1 MIEIKYTDELNKII
15 ELSGEEVLRLGNIA
29 IGVEHLFL
37 GILRHK
43 NNIAVHI
50 LEYFETDI
58 KRLKRNIESTV
69 KNNLPLKS
77 TRENISYLTDD
88 ANRALNRTFL
98 EAHSLSHTGKEN
110 AAHLLVAILNIS
122 HNNVFI
128 ELEKLGI
135 DVDMIK
141 AKLCNKSIP
150 KFGKTNNNE
159 DNDTFDESNYL
170 KNDIV
175 DDEDYNDFDNTEDDD
190 RHKAAKDN
198 ESQDFTQND
207 KNVNNNTPVLD
218 NFGYDLTKAARDNIL
233 DPIVGREKEIE
244 RLAQILSRRK
254 KNNPVLIGE
263 PGVGK
268 SAIAEGLAIQIVQ
281 RKVSRLLQNKR
292 VIQLD
297 LASIVA
303 GTKYRGQFEERL
315 KSILNEIKRVNNII
329 LFIDEIHTLVGAGS
343 PAGTLDAANMLKPA
357 LARGEI
363 QCIGATTLNEFRTS
377 IESDGAL
384 ERRFQKIIIEPT
396 TVEETISILT
406 SIKSKYEQHHKVIYT
421 PEAIKACVLLTQRY
435 ITDRCLPDKA
445 IDALDEAG
453 SRVHVSNIETPKT
466 ISDIEKKIEKI
477 KNKKANAL
485 AEKQYNEAKLL
496 RNEEEKLQQKLKT
509 NIAEW
514 EEKSNANRHVVDEQ
528 KVAEVV
534 SMITNI
540 PVQRV
545 AQNESQQLLKM
556 ADELKGKVVGQDE
569 AIAKIT
575 KAIQRNRAGLKD
587 PNRPIGTFIFLGP
600 TGVGKTQLAKVIAQY
615 LFGGD
620 ENLIRIDMSEYME
633 KFAVSRLIGAP
644 PGYVGYGEG
653 GQLTETV
660 RRKPYS
666 VVLLD
671 EIEKAHPDV
680 FNLLLQLLDEGTLT
694 DSIGR
699 KIDFRNTIV
708 IMTSNIGSR
717 QVKDL
722 GQGIGFSAIANKL
735 QTLDENTKSI
745 IKKSLEKT
753 FAPEF
758 LNRIDDAIMFNMLT
772 LENINMIIDIE
783 LKNLFKRILDLGY
796 EIKLTDRAK
805 EFIAKQGYDVQLGA
819 RPLKRAIQ
827 NYLEDNLAEAI
838 IRENPKA
845 GSILSVDMNK
855 EKNDVVVKVETEKV
869 EKIEK
874 AEKTDKVKKKK

>member
-1 MIEIKYTDELNKII
+1 MIEIRYTDELNNII
-15 ELSGEEVLRLGNIA
+15 GLSKDEALRLGNAA

-43 NNIAVHI
+43 NNAAVDII
-50 LEYFETDI
+50 LYFGGN
-58 KRLKRNIESTV
+58 LKQLKNNIENIV
-69 KNNLPLKS
+69 KNNLTLQSSQKD
-77 TRENISYLTDD
+77 ILYLTDD
-88 ANRALNRTFL
+88 ADRALNRTFL
-98 EAHSLSHTGKEN
+98 EAHSMQHAGKEN
-110 AAHLLVAILNIS
+110 AAHLLIAILNVS
-122 HNNVFI
+122 HNNVNI
-128 ELEKLGI
+128 EFGKLNI
-135 DVDMIK
+135 DANMLK
-141 AKLCNKSIP
+141 AKLCNKPIP
-150 KFGKTNNNE
+150 KFGASNDNN
-159 DNDTFDESNYL
+159 TFDSLSDYL
-170 KNDIV
+170 KNDTL
-175 DDEDYNDFDNTEDDD
+175 DDENEDMVNKPLNTDNSNF
-190 RHKAAKDN
+190 HK
-198 ESQDFTQND
+198 ND
-207 KNVNNNTPVLD
+207 KNNTPVLD
-218 NFGYDLTKAARDNIL
+218 NFGYDLTKAARENKL
-233 DPIVGREKEIE
+233 DPIVGRTKEID

-268 SAIAEGLAIQIVQ
+268 SAIAEGLATQIVQ

-297 LASIVA
+297 LASILA

-315 KSILNEIKRVNNII
+315 KSILNEIKRVDNII

-363 QCIGATTLNEFRTS
+363 QCIGATTLDEFRTS

-396 TVEETISILT
+396 TAEETLNILT
-406 SIKSKYEQHHKVIYT
+406 NIKEKYEEHHKVKYT
-421 PEAIKACVLLTQRY
+421 PEAIKACVFLTQRY
-435 ITDRCLPDKA
+435 ISDRCLPDKA

-453 SRVHVSNIETPKT
+453 ARVHVSNITMPKN
-466 ISDIEKKIEKI
+466 IIEMENKIEKI
-477 KNKKANAL
+477 RQQKANAI
-485 AEKQYNEAKLL
+485 AKKQYLEAKSL
-496 RNEEEKLQQKLKT
+496 RDNEDDLMIKLDAHIK
-509 NIAEW
+509 AW
-514 EEKSNANRHVVDEQ
+514 EEKNNANRPVVDEQ

-540 PVQRV
+540 PVQRI

-556 ADELKGKVVGQDE
+556 ADEIKGKVIGQDD
-569 AIAKIT
+569 AISKIT

-615 LFGGD
+615 LFGSD
-620 ENLIRIDMSEYME
+620 DNLIRIDMSEYME

-699 KIDFRNTIV
+699 KVDFRNTIV

-722 GQGIGFSAIANKL
+722 GQGIGFSALANKS
-735 QTLDENTKSI
+735 QTIDENTKSI
-745 IKKSLEKT
+745 IKKSLEQT

-758 LNRIDDAIMFNMLT
+758 LNRIDNAIIFNMLT
-772 LENINMIIDIE
+772 PENIHSIIDIE
-783 LKNLFKRILDLGY
+783 LKILFKRILDLGY
-796 EIKLTDRAK
+796 EIKLTNKAK
-805 EFIAKQGYDVQLGA
+805 AFIAKQGYDVQLGA

-827 NYLEDNLAEAI
+827 HYLEDNLAEAI
-838 IRENPKA
+838 IRENPKS
-845 GSILSVDMNK
+845 GSTINVDLNK
-855 EKNDVVVKVETEKV
+855 TKDDVVVKIMEMKLLKEGKV
-869 EKIEK
+869 TI
-874 AEKTDKVKKKK
+874 

>member
-1 MIEIKYTDELNKII
+1 MIEIRYTDELNVIFN
-15 ELSGEEVLRLGNIA
+15 LSREEAIRLGNVA

-43 NNIAVHI
+43 NNAAVDI
-50 LEYFETDI
+50 ISYFGADLKQLKYDI
-58 KRLKRNIESTV
+58 ENIV
-69 KNNLPLKS
+69 KNDLPLSPNNK
-77 TRENISYLTDD
+77 NIYLTED
-88 ANRALNRTFL
+88 ADRALNRTFL
-98 EAHSLSHTGKEN
+98 ESHSMQHTGKEN
-110 AAHLLVAILNIS
+110 AAHLLIAIFNVSHNSVQIELSKLNIDS
-122 HNNVFI
+122 N
-128 ELEKLGI
+128 
-135 DVDMIK
+135 MIK
-141 AKLCNKSIP
+141 AKLCNKPIP
-150 KFGKTNNNE
+150 KFGLDD
-159 DNDTFDESNYL
+159 DNANDENLDFLDNYL
-170 KNDIV
+170 KNFT
-175 DDEDYNDFDNTEDDD
+175 DDNDDD
-190 RHKAAKDN
+190 DDDKDSEN
-198 ESQDFTQND
+198 KSLQNKSADSDSDNSDFYKTD
-207 KNVNNNTPVLD
+207 KNNTPVLD
-218 NFGYDLTKAARDNIL
+218 NFGYDLTKAARENKL
-233 DPIVGREKEIE
+233 DPIVGRTKEIE

-268 SAIAEGLAIQIVQ
+268 SAIAEGLAIQITE

-315 KSILNEIKRVNNII
+315 KSILNEMKRVNNII

-363 QCIGATTLNEFRTS
+363 QCIGATTLDEFRTS

-384 ERRFQKIIIEPT
+384 ERRFQKIIVEPT
-396 TVEETISILT
+396 TADETINILNN
-406 SIKSKYEQHHKVIYT
+406 IKPKYEQHHKVIYT
-421 PEAIKACVLLTQRY
+421 PEAIKACVFLTQRY
-435 ITDRCLPDKA
+435 VSDRCLPDKA

-453 SRVHVSNIETPKT
+453 ARVHVANVSTPKKVT
-466 ISDIEKKIEKI
+466 DLEKKIETI
-477 KNKKANAL
+477 KDKKANAI
-485 AEKQYNEAKLL
+485 AEKKYDEAKKL
-496 RNEEEKLQQKLKT
+496 RNDEETILKQINSEIETWEKENDINKPL
-509 NIAEW
+509 
-514 EEKSNANRHVVDEQ
+514 VDEH

-534 SMITNI
+534 SMMTNV
-540 PVQRV
+540 PVQKI
-545 AQNESQQLLKM
+545 AQNESQQLIKM
-556 ADELKGKVVGQDE
+556 ANELKGKVIGQDE
-569 AIAKIT
+569 AISKIT

-615 LFGGD
+615 LFGSD
-620 ENLIRIDMSEYME
+620 DNLIRIDMSEYME

-653 GQLTETV
+653 GQLTELV
-660 RRKPYS
+660 RRRPYS

-699 KIDFRNTIV
+699 KVDFKNTIV

-722 GQGIGFSAIANKL
+722 GHGIGFSALTNKS

-745 IKKSLEKT
+745 IKKSLEQT

-772 LENINMIIDIE
+772 IENIHAIIDIE
-783 LKNLFKRILDLGY
+783 LKQLFKRILDLGY
-796 EIKLTDRAK
+796 EIKLTKKAK
-805 EFIAKQGYDVQLGA
+805 TFIAEQGYDVQLGA

-827 NYLEDNLAEAI
+827 HYLEDNIAEAI
-838 IRENPKA
+838 IRENPKS
-845 GSILSVDMNK
+845 GSTINVDLNK
-855 EKNDVVVKVETEKV
+855 ENNDVTVKILAKEV
-869 EKIEK
+869 EK
-874 AEKTDKVKKKK
+874 KK

>member
-1 MIEIKYTDELNKII
+1 MIEIRYNDELNSII
-15 ELSGEEVLRLGNIA
+15 SLSKEEAIRLGNVA
-29 IGVEHLFL
+29 IGVEHLLL
-37 GILRHK
+37 GILRHN
-43 NNIAVHI
+43 NNIAVDII
-50 LEYFETDI
+50 LYFGVDI
-58 KRLKRNIESTV
+58 KQLKQNLEKSIRNDF
-69 KNNLPLKS
+69 PLQ
-77 TRENISYLTDD
+77 TGIRDMLYFADD
-88 ANRALNRTFL
+88 ADRAINRTFL
-98 EAHSLSHTGKEN
+98 ESFSMLHSGKEN
-110 AAHLLVAILNIS
+110 AAHLLIAILNIS
-122 HNNVFI
+122 HNRVRI
-128 ELEKLGI
+128 EFDRLNI
-135 DVDMIK
+135 DTNMIK
-141 AKLCNKSIP
+141 AKLCNEAIP
-150 KFGKTNNNE
+150 QFGTQNYDNDKTSDNPDHTENDTYDDDIDNENE
-159 DNDTFDESNYL
+159 DTANKYSNID
-170 KNDIV
+170 NA
-175 DDEDYNDFDNTEDDD
+175 DFY
-190 RHKAAKDN
+190 KA
-198 ESQDFTQND
+198 D
-207 KNVNNNTPVLD
+207 KTNTPVLD
-218 NFGYDLTKAARDNIL
+218 NFGYDLTKAAYDDKL
-233 DPIVGREKEIE
+233 DPIVGRTKEIE

-315 KSILNEIKRVNNII
+315 KSVLNEIKRVNNII

-343 PAGTLDAANMLKPA
+343 PAGSLDAANMLKPA

-363 QCIGATTLNEFRTS
+363 QCIGATTLDEFRTG

-396 TVEETISILT
+396 TAEETVNILT
-406 SIKSKYEQHHKVIYT
+406 NIKQKYEDHHKVRYT
-421 PEAIKACVLLTQRY
+421 PEAVKACVMLTQRY
-435 ITDRCLPDKA
+435 ISDRCLPDKA

-453 SRVHVSNIETPKT
+453 ARTHVSNTALPKS
-466 ISDIEKKIEKI
+466 IIDLENKIEKI
-477 KNKKANAL
+477 KQKKTNAI
-485 AEKQYNEAKLL
+485 AEKQYYEAKKL
-496 RNEEEKLQQKLKT
+496 REEEEKLHTKLKA
-509 NIAEW
+509 NIKAW
-514 EEKSNANRHVVDEQ
+514 EEKTNVNRPVVDEQ

-534 SMITNI
+534 SMMTNI
-540 PVQRV
+540 PVQRI
-545 AQNESQQLLKM
+545 AQNESRQLLKM
-556 ADELKGKVVGQDE
+556 ADEIKGKVIGQDD
-569 AIAKIT
+569 AISKIT

-615 LFGGD
+615 LFGSVD
-620 ENLIRIDMSEYME
+620 NLIRIDMSEYME

-699 KIDFRNTIV
+699 KVDFRNTIV

-717 QVKDL
+717 QIKDL
-722 GQGIGFSAIANKL
+722 GQGIGFSAITNKS
-735 QTLDENTKSI
+735 QTIDENSKNI
-745 IKKSLEKT
+745 IKKSLEQT

-758 LNRIDDAIMFNMLT
+758 LNRIDDAITFNMLT
-772 LENINMIIDIE
+772 LENIHAIIDIE
-783 LKNLFKRILDLGY
+783 LKILFKRILDLGY
-796 EIKLTDRAK
+796 EIKLTNKAK
-805 EFIAKQGYDVQLGA
+805 TFIAGQGYDVQLGA

-827 NYLEDNLAEAI
+827 HYLEDNIAEAI
-838 IRENPKA
+838 IRENPKS
-845 GSILSVDMNK
+845 GSTINIDLNK
-855 EKNDVVVKVETEKV
+855 TKDDVTVKIVNC
-869 EKIEK
+869 
-874 AEKTDKVKKKK
+874 

>member
-1 MIEIKYTDELNKII
+1 MIEIRYTDELNVILD
-15 ELSGEEVLRLGNIA
+15 LSKEEAIRLGNVA

-43 NNIAVHI
+43 NNAAV
-50 LEYFETDI
+50 DI
-58 KRLKRNIESTV
+58 ISFFGADLKQLKYDIENIV
-69 KNNLPLKS
+69 KNNLPLQSNQK
-77 TRENISYLTDD
+77 TIYLTED
-88 ANRALNRTFL
+88 ADRALNRTFL
-98 EAHSLSHTGKEN
+98 ESHSMLHAGNEN
-110 AAHLLVAILNIS
+110 AAHLLIAIFNIS
-122 HNNVFI
+122 HNSVHI
-128 ELEKLGI
+128 ELCKLKI
-135 DVDMIK
+135 DSNMIK
-141 AKLCNKSIP
+141 SKLYNDPIP
-150 KFGKTNNNE
+150 KFGLFE
-159 DNDTFDESNYL
+159 DNGEKNKYDNFDFLDDFFKDNTTL
-170 KNDIV
+170 DDDDDDDDK
-175 DDEDYNDFDNTEDDD
+175 DDENKPLQTSLFDSYSDSSDSPKT
-190 RHKAAKDN
+190 
-198 ESQDFTQND
+198 D
-207 KNVNNNTPVLD
+207 KSNTPVLD
-218 NFGYDLTKAARDNIL
+218 NFGYDLTKAARENKL
-233 DPIVGREKEIE
+233 DPIVGRTKEIE

-268 SAIAEGLAIQIVQ
+268 SAIAEGLAIQITE

-363 QCIGATTLNEFRTS
+363 QCIGATTLDEFRTS

-384 ERRFQKIIIEPT
+384 ERRFQKIIVEPT
-396 TVEETISILT
+396 TVEETINIL
-406 SIKSKYEQHHKVIYT
+406 SNIKPKYEQHHKVIYT
-421 PEAIKACVLLTQRY
+421 PEAIKACVFLTQRY
-435 ITDRCLPDKA
+435 VSDRYLPDKA

-453 SRVHVSNIETPKT
+453 ARVHVANNVATPKKIT
-466 ISDIEKKIEKI
+466 DLEKKIEDIKAKQI
-477 KNKKANAL
+477 NAPTDEIQKLYDIEDNLQKQIKSETEAWEKENDKNKPL
-485 AEKQYNEAKLL
+485 
-496 RNEEEKLQQKLKT
+496 
-509 NIAEW
+509 
-514 EEKSNANRHVVDEQ
+514 VDEQ

-534 SMITNI
+534 SMMTNV
-540 PVQRV
+540 PVQKI
-545 AQNESQQLLKM
+545 AQNESQQLIKM
-556 ADELKGKVVGQDE
+556 ADELKGKVIGQDD
-569 AIAKIT
+569 AITKIT

-615 LFGGD
+615 LFGSD
-620 ENLIRIDMSEYME
+620 DNLIRVDMSEYME

-653 GQLTETV
+653 GQLTELV
-660 RRKPYS
+660 RRRPYS

-671 EIEKAHPDV
+671 EIEKAHPDI

-699 KIDFRNTIV
+699 KVDFKNTIV

-717 QVKDL
+717 QVKEL
-722 GQGIGFSAIANKL
+722 GHGIGFSALTNKL

-745 IKKSLEKT
+745 IKKSLEQT

-772 LENINMIIDIE
+772 IENIHAIIDIE
-783 LKNLFKRILDLGY
+783 LKQLFKRILDLGY
-796 EIKLTDRAK
+796 EIKLTKKAK
-805 EFIAKQGYDVQLGA
+805 TFIAEQGYDVQLGA

-827 NYLEDNLAEAI
+827 HYLEDNIAEAI
-838 IRENPKA
+838 IRENPKS
-845 GSILSVDMNK
+845 GSTINVDLNK
-855 EKNDVVVKVETEKV
+855 EKNDVVVKILVKEV
-869 EKIEK
+869 G
-874 AEKTDKVKKKK
+874 KKKK